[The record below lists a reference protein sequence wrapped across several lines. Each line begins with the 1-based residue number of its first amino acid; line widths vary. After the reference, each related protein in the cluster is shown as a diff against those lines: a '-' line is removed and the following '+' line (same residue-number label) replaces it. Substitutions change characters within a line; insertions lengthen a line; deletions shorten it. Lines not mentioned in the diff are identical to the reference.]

1 MEIDDDA
8 ATRTPFGL
16 IAFAPVD
23 GTTPELVQPLQAAT
37 ATVPTLSAP
46 WATPALNKE
55 AEAILAA
62 ARDAGGTVPL
72 FPPPSDTPTIPVTQ
86 IASNE
91 NPLGQQAIPPAEIPA
106 SSSSTESGT
115 GASQEMETDAGA
127 AKRTAEEDTSDQ
139 ANAKL
144 PRRAT

>member
-1 MEIDDDA
+1 MEIDDVA
-8 ATRTPFGL
+8 SRTPFGL
-16 IAFAPVD
+16 IQFAPVD
-23 GTTPELVQPLQAAT
+23 GTTPELAQPPQAVA
-37 ATVPTLSAP
+37 ATVPTPSVP
-46 WATPALNKE
+46 WASSAFNLE

-62 ARDAGGTVPL
+62 ARAAGGTVQL
-72 FPPPSDTPTIPVTQ
+72 FPPPSFTSVVPVAKNASDEIPLV
-86 IASNE
+86 
-91 NPLGQQAIPPAEIPA
+91 QQAIPPAEIPA

-127 AKRTAEEDTSDQ
+127 AKRTAEDDTSDQ